1 MLNNEPGGSQTGD
14 TDATE
19 TSTPTKDELSKLKN
33 GEHQEVTNASKEGD
47 DLALDNPF
55 GGPDD
60 EIPDE
65 GSLVEE
71 TEQDVEQASDENVF
85 DYEEYDLEKQSD
97 EGLLCSNAKM
107 AMVQVGRQTCQVWW
121 HCNGGCRCEIVNRR
135 RRQGWCRYNRISPGY
150 YGGGNRCKM
159 GKGGVPEYQVALA
172 TIKRQTRTLLA
183 MESSQSLPT
192 PDGKRSITDSRSRS
206 GGQNHGGAAAPKEAG
221 SLVQHQRR
229 PPLLH
234 CGELSQWC
242 A

>member
-1 MLNNEPGGSQTGD
+1 MMLNNEPGGSQTGD

-97 EGLLCSNAKM
+97 EELLCSNAKM
-107 AMVQVGRQTCQVWW
+107 AMAQVGRQTCQVWW

-159 GKGGVPEYQVALA
+159 GERRRARVSSCPCYHQAANSHTACNGVFTKSSNTRWEKKYHRFQIQIWWAKPWWRCSTKGSGVFGTTPKA
-172 TIKRQTRTLLA
+172 
-183 MESSQSLPT
+183 SSPPT
-192 PDGKRSITDSRSRS
+192 
-206 GGQNHGGAAAPKEAG
+206 
-221 SLVQHQRR
+221 QR
-229 PPLLH
+229 
-234 CGELSQWC
+234 
-242 A
+242 